1 LQGELIAE
9 NKTKMKITSRIILS
23 FVLVA
28 SIAVVGCGRKAKNSD
43 PNHIVVGVESGP
55 EFQIAEAAK
64 KVAKEKYNL
73 DVELVAF
80 NDYVMPNEALFQGDL
95 DVNAFQNKPYLDVQ
109 AKQRGYKFALVGNT
123 FVYPLAG
130 YSRKIKK
137 LDELKDESTI
147 IIPNDP
153 TNGARALLLLQQA
166 GLLKLAA
173 GTGLFPKLT
182 DIVENPKKI
191 KIVEMEAPQLP
202 RALDDQNVTIAVI
215 NATFATPVGLNA
227 LRDGLFVEDKSSPYV
242 NAVVSREDNKN
253 DEKVKKF
260 VKAYQSEEVNQAAIK
275 AFKGGAIKGW

>member
-1 LQGELIAE
+1 MNIKYRISLLLLLL
-9 NKTKMKITSRIILS
+9 TSIVMYS
-23 FVLVA
+23 
-28 SIAVVGCGRKAKNSD
+28 CGRKTKSND

-73 DVELVAF
+73 EVELIAF

-95 DVNAFQNKPYLDVQ
+95 DVNAYQNKPYLDVQ
-109 AKQRGYKFALVGNT
+109 AKQRGYKFAIVGNT

-130 YSRKIKK
+130 YSKKIKSLK
-137 LDELKDESTI
+137 ELKDESTI

-153 TNGARALLLLQQA
+153 TNGGRALLLLQQA

-173 GTGLFPKLT
+173 AAGLFPKAT
-182 DIVENPKKI
+182 DIVSNPKKL
-191 KIVEMEAPQLP
+191 KVVEMEAPQLP
-202 RALDDQNVTIAVI
+202 RALDDQNVTIAII

-227 LRDGLFVEDKSSPYV
+227 MRDGLFVENKSSPYV

-253 DEKVKKF
+253 EEKVKNF

>member
-1 LQGELIAE
+1 MNLKLKISLSLVLITTLA
-9 NKTKMKITSRIILS
+9 LS
-23 FVLVA
+23 
-28 SIAVVGCGRKAKNSD
+28 GCGRKAKHSD
-43 PNHIVVGVESGP
+43 SNHIVVGVESGP

-64 KVAKEKYNL
+64 KVAKEKYGL
-73 DVELVAF
+73 EVELVAF

-95 DVNAFQNKPYLDVQ
+95 DANAYQNKPYLDVQ
-109 AKQRGYKFALVGNT
+109 AKQRGYKFAIVGNT

-130 YSRKIKK
+130 YSKKIKK
-137 LDELKDESTI
+137 LDQLQDGSTI

-153 TNGARALLLLQQA
+153 TNSARSLLLLQQA
-166 GLLKLAA
+166 GLLKLAD

-182 DIVENPKKI
+182 DIVSNPKKI

-242 NAVVSREDNKN
+242 NAVVSREENKN
-253 DEKVKKF
+253 DENVKNF